1 MELKAGATTSS
12 TVNFPYMRL
21 LATVLWLGFATTDIP
36 GTCVQY
42 PGPQSGGAPG
52 VALTPGTPAGNMAAS
67 THGGTYSH
75 VAGRGRHPAAQRTCA
90 QRAGRPT
97 RRTCGRVGSTA
108 ARRGASNPTVRCCQQ
123 PPTRRRNR
131 SRRAGTI
138 TLGSSWAVQTP
149 QDAARGRRGAV
160 GGGRGAAAARALW
173 PLWQD
178 SPSSHVTLFAFSV
191 IAIFH
196 TDTPSDP

>member
-75 VAGRGRHPAAQRTCA
+75 VAGRGRHPAAQHTGA

-108 ARRGASNPTVRCCQQ
+108 ARRGASNLTGRCCQQ
-123 PPTRRRNR
+123 PPTRHRNR
-131 SRRAGTI
+131 SGRAGTI
-138 TLGSSWAVQTP
+138 TRVSSWAHRIP
-149 QDAARGRRGAV
+149 ADAARGHRAQLGAV
-160 GGGRGAAAARALW
+160 GGRRGAAAARAL
-173 PLWQD
+173 
-178 SPSSHVTLFAFSV
+178 
-191 IAIFH
+191 
-196 TDTPSDP
+196 